1 MCNPLD
7 PTVLHGA
14 ECVTCGAYFADGDEL
29 NADGECD
36 DCVEEREGE
45 EAPEDDNPET
55 KETGS

>member
-45 EAPEDDNPET
+45 DAPEDDNPEI
-55 KETGS
+55 